1 MANMRFSSYKQSY
14 YSQNNLKET
23 IPLKKFPLTL
33 INYEFNKIKTRKH
46 TLYIRLGKIKNVVKR
61 FKLSRII
68 FFEKRIFPISEFSD
82 TSSFSS

>member
-23 IPLKKFPLTL
+23 ITLKKFPLTL

-46 TLYIRLGKIKNVVKR
+46 TNVVKY
-61 FKLSRII
+61 LNCLEII
-68 FFEKRIFPISEFSD
+68 FFENFFISEFSE
-82 TSSFSS
+82 TSSFFIMIIRV